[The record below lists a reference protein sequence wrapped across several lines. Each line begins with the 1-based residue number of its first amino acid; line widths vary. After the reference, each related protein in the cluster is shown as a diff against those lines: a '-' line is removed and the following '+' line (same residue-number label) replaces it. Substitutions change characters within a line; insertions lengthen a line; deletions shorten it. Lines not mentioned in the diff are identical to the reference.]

1 MKATVDTE
9 GVISLDVS
17 DKKSE
22 KEAVFVTDVVKSAD
36 PACIESHCSTDL
48 KQCAADGHCDKIL
61 ECGRHAMENVTISAR
76 PDMSTCLQGLRL
88 SQLDPAEVKVFQCAK
103 KFKCVELESGASLAD
118 VVGHVRHVKRHS
130 PGSSLMRRDKKK
142 EDSELSARDV
152 SIGQCPSECHRIEH
166 RRRRGPC
173 KHYRLQSQCHT
184 TSEGILACD
193 SGSLC
198 FLDDRSADCN
208 NCGTVLCSYFGEL
221 GWLPDAVIHG
231 DIAFLALLSG
241 PGRICHQGYLTWATH
256 TVAYMKSLP
265 EGHNDRSMLFFFVEH
280 WAKTMAAIAGS
291 PHGEMSVMGVILLMV
306 GMPPC
311 FFLGLMPSLTFS
323 FGHFIHMFVT
333 HILARL
339 CYNAPWLFLAP
350 VCWQVSRTCSNSERQ
365 RAAQKAAST

>member
-48 KQCAADGHCDKIL
+48 EQCAADGHCDKIL
-61 ECGRHAMENVTISAR
+61 ECGRHAMENVPISAR

-118 VVGHVRHVKRHS
+118 DVGHVRHVKRHS
-130 PGSSLMRRDKKK
+130 PGSSLVRRDKKK
-142 EDSELSARDV
+142 EDSELSVGLCTTA
-152 SIGQCPSECHRIEH
+152 CHRIGRRRDF
-166 RRRRGPC
+166 RRRRHGDC
-173 KHYRLQSQCHT
+173 KHYRAGPPQCQPGT
-184 TSEGILACD
+184 DPPECNDGTCILD
-193 SGSLC
+193 HKS
-198 FLDDRSADCN
+198 DDCN
-208 NCGTVLCSYFGEL
+208 DCGTVLCSYFGEL

-265 EGHNDRSMLFFFVEH
+265 EGHKDRSMLFFFVEH

-311 FFLGLMPSLTFS
+311 FFLGLMPSLTSS